1 MTCDTDTTQ
10 VEIVAESRPAEARRI
25 LAVVAEHA
33 DRGGSPSDIAVVVPD
48 PDAYEP
54 PLSNAAARHGL
65 ATATWTQLPLTDTLP
80 YRLVAACCRV
90 LDATS
95 CSCETFLKPLV
106 YHWTPPSLASS
117 GASRDAATPRDHD
130 ESSSSSVGTPSGA
143 VGDMPAG
150 DTAVSALRAMVRDA
164 LQGDETSTR
173 DPVEWCRWITT
184 REVPSVV
191 EAYCEWVTAHHHEGR
206 PQPDAVDTALSPVLD
221 AYEDAVLPLRYQRD
235 GPTLSQTAQ
244 TARGVVR
251 TQDLVEEV
259 VTTYADRLEAGEPP
273 SWALVGDLAETIAE
287 LRAGRR
293 EHANAHAL
301 DVIDANDTWGLS
313 RDVVIAVGLR
323 HGGWIESRQGRLPPA
338 LQARLVDRADIP
350 VGIRAAW
357 SEAQV
362 RDHFQD
368 TVSAACDTLVCTRP
382 ERDPTGTPVPPSPLL
397 AALDTATVT
406 PTEVFA
412 DD

>member
-1 MTCDTDTTQ
+1 MTCSNDTTH
-10 VEIVAESRPAEARRI
+10 VEITAESRPAEARRV
-25 LAVVAEHA
+25 LAVVAEYA
-33 DRGGSPSDIAVVVPD
+33 DRGGSPSDIAVIVPD
-48 PDAYEP
+48 PDAYEA
-54 PLSNAAARHGL
+54 PLSNAASRHGL

-80 YRLVAACCRV
+80 YRLVTACCRV
-90 LDATS
+90 LDSAP
-95 CSCETFLKPLV
+95 CSCETFLDPLV
-106 YHWTPPSLASS
+106 YHWTPPSLA
-117 GASRDAATPRDHD
+117 ATDTSRDADTPRDRD
-130 ESSSSSVGTPSGA
+130 ESSSSA
-143 VGDMPAG
+143 VATNDEAACDTPAG
-150 DTAVSALRAMVRDA
+150 DTVVSALQATVRDD
-164 LQGDETSTR
+164 LQDDETPTR
-173 DPVEWCRWITT
+173 DPVEWCRWITDH
-184 REVPSVV
+184 EVPSVV
-191 EAYCEWVTAHHHEGR
+191 ETYCDWVIAHHHEGQ
-206 PQPDAVDTALSPVLD
+206 PQPEAVTTALSPVLG
-221 AYEDAVLPLRYQRD
+221 AYEDAVLPGRYQRD

-251 TQDLVEEV
+251 TQALVDEV
-259 VTTYADRLEAGEPP
+259 VTTYEDRLETGESP
-273 SWALVGDLAETIAE
+273 SWALVGDLAETIGG

-293 EHANAHAL
+293 EHANAHVL

-323 HGGWIESRQGRLPPA
+323 HGGWIETRQGQLPPA

-357 SEAQV
+357 SEDRV